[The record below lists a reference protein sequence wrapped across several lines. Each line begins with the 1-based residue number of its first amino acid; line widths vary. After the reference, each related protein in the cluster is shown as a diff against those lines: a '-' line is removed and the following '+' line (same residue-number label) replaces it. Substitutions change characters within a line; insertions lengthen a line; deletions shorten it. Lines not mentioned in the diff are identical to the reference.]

1 MAAEGVA
8 SQQQGVRRQDEAADA
23 DAEMARTRT
32 IGEPERLDRVA
43 NQNDDEHQ
51 PEVQKIPVHVP
62 EDEREESLP
71 QVAVARFSNRAGQR
85 IGPERFVIGA
95 AIVITGEAESARR
108 PQNQQRCRK
117 RERARPPPGFR
128 AEPRV
133 RAVAKQQRRIERRQV
148 RAIFEMVALKGSP
161 CRVDDERG
169 ECEKNEERL
178 KPPRVATSCFS
189 KLSLGQGPHG
199 LRHRES
205 SEYGPVSVKP
215 YRRWNGIASAAGL
228 LLATCLRMSEEE
240 ATTRELSNE
249 EKRANVIRLAFAG
262 SREKFDRFVEVVRQA
277 IPPGTGV
284 VLRGSAVTGER
295 WKDGAPFD
303 SDGPGTSDLDL
314 TLVGGDEVIGLY
326 KITGFW
332 VPGIHSRPLSDEDPD
347 IAPDLVPLRQ
357 RLMAMVNRPVN
368 IQASRDVVIY
378 FRGELIGQPYL
389 VLIDKPQAD

>member
-1 MAAEGVA
+1 
-8 SQQQGVRRQDEAADA
+8 
-23 DAEMARTRT
+23 
-32 IGEPERLDRVA
+32 
-43 NQNDDEHQ
+43 
-51 PEVQKIPVHVP
+51 
-62 EDEREESLP
+62 
-71 QVAVARFSNRAGQR
+71 
-85 IGPERFVIGA
+85 
-95 AIVITGEAESARR
+95 
-108 PQNQQRCRK
+108 
-117 RERARPPPGFR
+117 
-128 AEPRV
+128 
-133 RAVAKQQRRIERRQV
+133 
-148 RAIFEMVALKGSP
+148 
-161 CRVDDERG
+161 
-169 ECEKNEERL
+169 
-178 KPPRVATSCFS
+178 
-189 KLSLGQGPHG
+189 
-199 LRHRES
+199 
-205 SEYGPVSVKP
+205 
-215 YRRWNGIASAAGL
+215 
-228 LLATCLRMSEEE
+228 MSEEQ
-240 ATTRELSNE
+240 ATSKELE
-249 EKRANVIRLAFAG
+249 EKRANVIRLAFGG